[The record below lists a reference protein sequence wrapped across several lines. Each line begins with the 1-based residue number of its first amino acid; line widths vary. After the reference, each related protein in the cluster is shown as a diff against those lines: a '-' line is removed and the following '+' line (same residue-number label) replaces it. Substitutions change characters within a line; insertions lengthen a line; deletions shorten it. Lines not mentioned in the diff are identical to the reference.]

1 MDSDIAY
8 ASSMIG
14 SLVFQIG
21 ICVAL
26 GFLGRKIVRDKGYPD
41 NMNHGFAWCFWLGL
55 IGLIVVA
62 LKQPYVDPMLYR
74 QYPPYPYPQQPY
86 PPQQPYQQ
94 YPPQQY
100 PPQQGYPQP
109 YGQPYQPVP
118 QPPQP
123 GVQPLVHPYAWQCKA
138 CGAQNEPEA
147 EFCVHCGAG
156 RI

>member
-1 MDSDIAY
+1 MAY
-8 ASSMIG
+8 ND
-14 SLVFQIG
+14 VFAIIMVIFIYLG
-21 ICVAL
+21 IPIAL
-26 GFLGRKIVRDKGYPD
+26 GIICDRIVKGKGYPPEK
-41 NMNHGFAWCFWLGL
+41 NHGFLWGFFLHI
-55 IGLIVVA
+55 IGLIVC
-62 LKQPYVDPMLYR
+62 LCKQPYVDPMLYR

-109 YGQPYQPVP
+109 YGQPQYQPVP

-123 GVQPLVHPYAWQCKA
+123 GFQPLVHPYAWQCKA

-147 EFCVHCGAG
+147 EYCVHCGAG